1 MKTRAFLPILALLTL
16 NLIACGNDGHCD
28 AEGPFQST
36 GFFAVAEANGRW
48 WLVDPNGQ
56 PFYSIG
62 LNHVTGNGYV
72 DRETGTC
79 PYCETIEAKYGSR
92 EAWQQATGERLRAWG
107 FNTIGA
113 WSDDA
118 SFGAGLDHTPI
129 LNMAGGVKDW
139 FSPALEERAARIA
152 AEEVRPRRDD
162 PTILGWFLGNEMH
175 WSRDWRAWTPILDDY
190 LALPEGTPGRVV
202 AESYRNDPEGF
213 LRAYARR
220 FFEVAVAAV
229 REEDE
234 NHLILGIRGSSLSTP
249 EIVVEVAG
257 QFVDVF
263 SVNHYD
269 LPEAWQALY
278 QAFDTTSIDNWLIR
292 YHELSNRPIM
302 ITEFTYRSKESDVP
316 NTYPPIYYLFDTQRE
331 RAEAYRRYAENC
343 FASSYIVGHH
353 WFEYFD
359 DPPGGRSDGEDS
371 NFGLVNN
378 ADEVYEDMI
387 EVMTDVHRLAPHL
400 QR

>member
-1 MKTRAFLPILALLTL
+1 MQLRGLLLIAGLLIL
-16 NLIACGNDGHCD
+16 NLIACADDDNCNLQ
-28 AEGPFQST
+28 AAFQAT
-36 GFFAVAEANGRW
+36 GFFTVAEADSGW
-48 WLVDPNGQ
+48 WLVDPNGEA
-56 PFYSIG
+56 FYSIG
-62 LNHVTGNGYV
+62 LNHVSGDGYS

-79 PYCETIEAKYGSR
+79 PYCETIETKYGTR
-92 EAWQQATGERLRAWG
+92 EAWRQATGERLRDWG

-118 SFGAGLDHTPI
+118 SFGEGLAHTPI
-129 LNMAGGVKDW
+129 LNMTSGVEDW
-139 FSPALEERAARIA
+139 FSPALEERAAQV
-152 AEEVRPRRDD
+152 AEEKVRPRRDD
-162 PTILGWFLGNEMH
+162 PAVLGWFLGNEMH
-175 WSRDWRAWTPILDDY
+175 WGPDWRSGSPVLDDY
-190 LALPEGTPGRVV
+190 LALAEGSPGRVM
-202 AESYRNDPEGF
+202 AESYRGDPEGF

-220 FFEVAVAAV
+220 FFEVAVSAV
-229 REEDE
+229 REEDT

-257 QFVDVF
+257 EFVDVF

-269 LPEAWQALY
+269 LPEVWQGLY
-278 QAFDTTSIDNWLIR
+278 ETFDTTSIDNWLIR

-343 FASSYIVGHH
+343 FDSPYIVGHH

-400 QR
+400 